1 MGRYSTVQAY
11 ADNNANMRAVSY
23 EQATGS
29 SEVKKGA
36 VKAEK
41 VSNPYG
47 STAGAGSGEFHVYR
61 HARSREMERWNRIDQ
76 KEKFDQEE
84 KAFLDKQH
92 EAEEESLS
100 KTEKNRRKR
109 QRQKEAKMR
118 KKNLQLSGVAAVIVA
133 EGDSQKKT
141 APNNEQ
147 QQQNGRVDDEEFTY
161 KPVAQQQQQDDDN
174 DKKLPASDA
183 VTEAAIPNDGSFL
196 EMMKQKLAAENTE
209 DDGMEPPK
217 KRQATWK
224 TKDLH
229 HHWVCEMNK

>member
-76 KEKFDQEE
+76 KEKFEQEE
-84 KAFLDKQH
+84 QEFLDKQH
-92 EAEEESLS
+92 QAEEESLS

-118 KKNLQLSGVAAVIVA
+118 KKNLELSGVAAVVVA
-133 EGDSQKKT
+133 EGDSQKKN
-141 APNNEQ
+141 APSEQ
-147 QQQNGRVDDEEFTY
+147 QRQNGRVDDEEFTY
-161 KPVAQQQQQDDDN
+161 KPVAQQQQDDDGDD
-174 DKKLPASDA
+174 DKKLPATESDGA
-183 VTEAAIPNDGSFL
+183 TEAAAVIPNDGSFL
-196 EMMKQKLAAENTE
+196 EMMKRKMAAENKE
-209 DDGMEPPK
+209 GDGEAPPK
-217 KRQATWK
+217 KRQAT
-224 TKDLH
+224 
-229 HHWVCEMNK
+229 

>member
-1 MGRYSTVQAY
+1 MGRYSSVQAY

-76 KEKFDQEE
+76 QEKLEQAEQAFEDQL
-84 KAFLDKQH
+84 K
-92 EAEEESLS
+92 EAEEEALS

-109 QRQKEAKMR
+109 QRQKEAKLR
-118 KKNLQLSGVAAVIVA
+118 KKNLQLSGVAAAVVA
-133 EGDSQKKT
+133 EGNSGKKT
-141 APNNEQ
+141 SEPNDPQE
-147 QQQNGRVDDEEFTY
+147 NGKAEDDEFTY
-161 KPVAQQQQQDDDN
+161 TPVAQQQKQDDEQEEDD
-174 DKKLPASDA
+174 DKKLPATELDA
-183 VTEAAIPNDGSFL
+183 SNPDTSTDIPNDGSFL
-196 EMMKQKLAAENTE
+196 EMMKKKMAADNNE
-209 DDGMEPPK
+209 DSAGAEPSK
-217 KRQATWK
+217 KRQAT
-224 TKDLH
+224 
-229 HHWVCEMNK
+229 